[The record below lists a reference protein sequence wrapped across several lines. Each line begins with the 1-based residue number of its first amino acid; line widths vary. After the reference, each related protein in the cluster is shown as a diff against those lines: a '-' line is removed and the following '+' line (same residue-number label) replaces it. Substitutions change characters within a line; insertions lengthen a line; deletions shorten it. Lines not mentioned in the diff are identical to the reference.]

1 MIYENV
7 IQTLVMI
14 YRYRRLRINSAGKF
28 EKWKKE
34 EFKAGL
40 TGLLIYQGKAC

>member
-14 YRYRRLRINSAGKF
+14 YRYRKAKINSADKV
-28 EKWKKE
+28 EKTKKE
-34 EFKAGL
+34 EYKAGL
-40 TGLLIYQGKAC
+40 TGL